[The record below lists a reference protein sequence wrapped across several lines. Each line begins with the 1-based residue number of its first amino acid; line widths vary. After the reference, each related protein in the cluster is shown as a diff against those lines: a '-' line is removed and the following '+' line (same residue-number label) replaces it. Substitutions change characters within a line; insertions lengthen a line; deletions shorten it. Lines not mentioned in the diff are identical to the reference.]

1 MPASIDQPALANTR
15 KYVICLIAGGVL
27 TLAFAPFNYFF
38 AAIISPAV
46 LFYCWS
52 RSTARAAFVCG
63 YLYGLGLF
71 GTGINWLH
79 VSINMFGGVN
89 LAGALSLTYLMVA
102 YFALYPALAGYL
114 SRKIPCHESVWLLGT
129 VPALWTLTEW
139 CRSWIFPG
147 SPWLILGYSQTD
159 TALGAIAPLLGVY
172 GIGWLVC
179 MNAALLVMVYQAPR
193 TGKVIAVAVLA
204 GIWATAALL
213 GKKDWTAPA
222 GDEFR
227 VALIQ
232 PSVKQSLKWEP
243 GQQQR
248 TVDLQMAL
256 SDPYWGYKFIIWPET
271 AIPMF
276 YHQALTTIEKLQAL
290 AVTHKT
296 EFITGIPFMDLE
308 SKNYFNSIMVIGG
321 KPDIYHKRHLVPF
334 GEYLPLNRWLRPLL
348 DFIQIPMSE
357 FSAGSAVQP
366 LIHAGGIPIGV
377 SICYE
382 DVFGE
387 EVIEALPEAQLLL
400 NVSNDAWFGDTL
412 APHQHL
418 QMARMRAMETG
429 RYMLRATNNGIS
441 AIIDEKGRIVAQLP
455 QFDPRALTGK
465 ARLFS
470 GSTPY
475 VIYGNITIVS
485 LCLLVLVIAVMLAK
499 ADLLPTFRERKSENL
514 LPP

>member
-1 MPASIDQPALANTR
+1 MQASVDQPALAHTG

-46 LFYCWS
+46 LFYFWS
-52 RSTARAAFVCG
+52 RSTARTAFVCG

-71 GTGINWLH
+71 GTGVNWLH
-79 VSINMFGGVN
+79 ISINMFGGVN
-89 LAGALSLTYLMVA
+89 LAGALFLTYLMVA

-114 SRKIPCHESVWLLGT
+114 SRKLLCHKSMWLAGT
-129 VPALWTLTEW
+129 PALWTLAEW
-139 CRSWIFPG
+139 GRSWIFPG
-147 SPWLILGYSQTD
+147 SPWLVLGYSQTD

-172 GIGWLVC
+172 GISWLVC
-179 MNAALLVMVYQAPR
+179 MNAALLVMVYQAHR
-193 TGKVIAVAVLA
+193 TGKAIAVVVLA
-204 GIWATAALL
+204 GIWATSALI
-213 GKKDWTAPA
+213 DRINWTAPA
-222 GDEFR
+222 GNEFQ

-232 PSVKQSLKWEP
+232 PSIKQSLKWEP
-243 GQQQR
+243 EQQQR
-248 TVDLQMAL
+248 IVDLQMTL

-276 YHQALTTIEKLQAL
+276 YHQALPTMEKLQAL
-290 AVTHKT
+290 AESHKT

-334 GEYLPLNRWLRPLL
+334 GEYLPFNRWLRPLL
-348 DFIQIPMSE
+348 DFMQIPMSD
-357 FSAGSAVQP
+357 FSAGRSAQP

-387 EVIEALPEAQLLL
+387 EVIEALPEAQILL
-400 NVSNDAWFGDTL
+400 NVSNDAWFGDSL

-418 QMARMRAMETG
+418 QMARMRARETA
-429 RYMLRATNNGIS
+429 RYMLRATNNGVS
-441 AIIDEKGRIVAQLP
+441 AIINEKGGIVSQLP
-455 QFDPRALTGK
+455 QFEPRALAGEI
-465 ARLFS
+465 RLFS
-470 GSTPY
+470 GATPY
-475 VIYGNITIVS
+475 AIYGNKIIVS
-485 LCLLVLVIAVMLAK
+485 LCLLVLIIASIRARINPATHEK
-499 ADLLPTFRERKSENL
+499 YD
-514 LPP
+514 